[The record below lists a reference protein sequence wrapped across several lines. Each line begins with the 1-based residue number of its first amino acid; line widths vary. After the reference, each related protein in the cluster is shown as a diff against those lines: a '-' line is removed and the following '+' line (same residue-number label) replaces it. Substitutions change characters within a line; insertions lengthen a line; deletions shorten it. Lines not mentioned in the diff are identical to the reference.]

1 MMNRILIFC
10 VLMMLISSCSGMN
23 SKRSQKS
30 DEFLIQKKNPLVM
43 PPDIDDLPKPK
54 KSMDQTNESSEINL
68 KKVIKTN
75 DVKEN
80 DTNTSSSSSLS
91 ESIIK
96 KLKNNEVEFFFKNFD
111 LKSQSK
117 EKKTVKYLKKYKRNK
132 QTQFLRKF

>member
-54 KSMDQTNESSEINL
+54 EEGVVEEKNDFKDALGS
-68 KKVIKTN
+68 KKVEDQSFN
-75 DVKEN
+75 SS
-80 DTNTSSSSSLS
+80 TSSSLK
-91 ESIIK
+91 ESI
-96 KLKNNEVEFFFKNFD
+96 
-111 LKSQSK
+111 
-117 EKKTVKYLKKYKRNK
+117 LKKIED
-132 QTQFLRKF
+132 

>member
-54 KSMDQTNESSEINL
+54 EEGVVEEKNDFQDALGSKKVEDQSFNSSTNSSLKESIL
-68 KKVIKTN
+68 KKIE
-75 DVKEN
+75 D
-80 DTNTSSSSSLS
+80 
-91 ESIIK
+91 
-96 KLKNNEVEFFFKNFD
+96 
-111 LKSQSK
+111 
-117 EKKTVKYLKKYKRNK
+117 
-132 QTQFLRKF
+132 

>member
-54 KSMDQTNESSEINL
+54 EEGVVEEKNDFKDALGSKKVEDQSFNSSTNSSLKESIL
-68 KKVIKTN
+68 KKIE
-75 DVKEN
+75 D
-80 DTNTSSSSSLS
+80 
-91 ESIIK
+91 
-96 KLKNNEVEFFFKNFD
+96 
-111 LKSQSK
+111 
-117 EKKTVKYLKKYKRNK
+117 
-132 QTQFLRKF
+132 